1 MAKVKFLGDPSGEE
15 HRESAE
21 HAGITLPLGEFVK
34 MPDQHA
40 RKLANNPHFE
50 VQGLRAPVQSED
62 GAPSN
67 DEIEALSAQLTQ
79 AMATVADLQSQL
91 DERGQ
96 MLTVATQRIAEL
108 EAQLT
113 PPAEQQ

>member
-15 HRESAE
+15 HRDSAE
-21 HAGITLPLGEFVK
+21 HAGVVLPLGEFVK

-40 RKLANNPHFE
+40 RKLATNPHFE
-50 VQGLRAPVQSED
+50 VQGLRAASQPED

-67 DEIEALSAQLTQ
+67 EEVEALSAQLTQ
-79 AMATVADLQSQL
+79 AMATIADLQSQL

-96 MLTVATQRIAEL
+96 TLTAATQRIAEL

-113 PPAEQQ
+113 PPPAA